1 MDADKVSHAGECSTS
16 TSMQE
21 EHEQCPNM
29 EECLKLLKGD
39 RDEQRLAGLLLVT
52 KFCKAEDHSSL
63 RKVYHAVGTSFLH
76 RLLRTGMPK
85 PESVNNDN
93 RVAYLHLAVT
103 VLAALCR
110 VPDIASSQDMLSKIP
125 LILEVISTP
134 FLFRSGSSVLEEC
147 YEFLY
152 LVSAASS
159 DGIMKLYE
167 SGGIKILASQM
178 PSLQDGSHLM
188 EISIK
193 LLQLILS
200 RISLDIIY
208 NDYLPELLVILTAI
222 ARQFAVLH
230 TSLKFDALHLLNG
243 ILSPK
248 DTAQFLAALRTL
260 SKDNISDNIRI
271 GIVAVLQNRVAPA
284 ERLQALFLAES
295 MVSIYGEDWLINQ
308 VSASAV
314 QSPAEMCL
322 LLVLEQSRVEIAVL
336 LNELAYL
343 KYEAPQ
349 DTSATAEAIELK
361 RRNVAV
367 ACSLVEKIIKLI
379 SNIGGNDG
387 NLLDEGTLT
396 KLIHQLNETIM
407 VVLEYLEDAKEHGQ
421 KKGDDLLASVRI
433 IGSYLAEVPL
443 ACKEKVQNLLG
454 YMLSVEGED
463 EQRYLYKDNYCP
475 FYAVCFLLP
484 LLCQI
489 TMEIEGCKAMASC
502 GGLKSVI
509 DCFSKLVGPDG
520 YMVEDNGCIFLAC
533 DTIMNLLLKNDKIQ
547 LTVDESS
554 FVSLLRALAYWSGN
568 TDDMSSMMMAATI
581 CALVFDYTSEEAL
594 LSCSDFNNTILG
606 SLYELITRC
615 LASSKQDTNVDMDLS
630 EIISAGF
637 SRWVHRYPHIREAM
651 KT

>member
-16 TSMQE
+16 TSMSQTQQE

-134 FLFRSGSSVLEEC
+134 SGSSVLEEC

-271 GIVAVLQNRVAPA
+271 GIVAVLQNRVGMLRPFA
-284 ERLQALFLAES
+284 EIYLLCYFTLFFLLHFS
-295 MVSIYGEDWLINQ
+295 LLWFFR
-308 VSASAV
+308 
-314 QSPAEMCL
+314 CL

-463 EQRYLYKDNYCP
+463 EQSP

>member
-16 TSMQE
+16 TSMSQTQQE

-554 FVSLLRALAYWSGN
+554 FVSLLRALAYWSGTVFN
-568 TDDMSSMMMAATI
+568 TTLEKTRIPEKPCIS
-581 CALVFDYTSEEAL
+581 LGLNEKNGVEH
-594 LSCSDFNNTILG
+594 LS
-606 SLYELITRC
+606 
-615 LASSKQDTNVDMDLS
+615 
-630 EIISAGF
+630 
-637 SRWVHRYPHIREAM
+637 
-651 KT
+651 

>member
-1 MDADKVSHAGECSTS
+1 MEADTETLSNAGECSTS
-16 TSMQE
+16 TSIQE
-21 EHEQCPNM
+21 EQEQCPNI
-29 EECLKLLKGD
+29 EDCLKLLKGD

-63 RKVYHAVGTSFLH
+63 RRVYHAVGPTFLH

-85 PESVNNDN
+85 PDADNNNDN
-93 RVAYLHLAVT
+93 RDAYLRLSVT

-110 VPDIASSQDMLSKIP
+110 VPEIASSQDMLSKIP

-134 FLFRSGSSVLEEC
+134 SGSSVLEEC
-147 YEFLY
+147 FEFLY
-152 LVSAASS
+152 LVSNASS
-159 DGIMKLYE
+159 GGILKLYE
-167 SGGIKILASQM
+167 SGGIKMLASQM
-178 PSLQDGSHLM
+178 SSLQDGSHLM

-200 RISLDIIY
+200 SISLDIIY

-222 ARQFAVLH
+222 ARQFAVSH
-230 TSLKFDALHLLNG
+230 TSLKFDALHLLNA
-243 ILSPK
+243 ILSSK
-248 DTAQFLAALRTL
+248 DSAQFLAALRTL
-260 SKDNISDNIRI
+260 SKDAISDNIRI

-284 ERLQALFLAES
+284 ERLQALFLADS

-308 VSASAV
+308 VSANALKSPT
-314 QSPAEMCL
+314 PAEMCS

-349 DTSATAEAIELK
+349 DTSATAEAIVLK

-367 ACSLVEKIIKLI
+367 AYSLVEKIIKLI
-379 SNIGGNDG
+379 SNMSGNDG

-463 EQRYLYKDNYCP
+463 EQSP

-484 LLCQI
+484 MLCQI
-489 TMEIEGCKAMASC
+489 TMEIEGCKTMASC

-520 YMVEDNGCIFLAC
+520 YAVEDNGCIFLAC

-547 LTVDESS
+547 LTVDKSS
-554 FVSLLRALAYWSGN
+554 FVNLLKALAYWSGN
-568 TDDMSSMMMAATI
+568 TNDMSSMMMAASI

-594 LSCSDFNNTILG
+594 LGRSDFDNTVLG
-606 SLYELITRC
+606 SLYELIARC
-615 LASSKQDTNVDMDLS
+615 LASSEQDTNADMDLS

-637 SRWVHRYPHIREAM
+637 SRWAHKYPHIREAI